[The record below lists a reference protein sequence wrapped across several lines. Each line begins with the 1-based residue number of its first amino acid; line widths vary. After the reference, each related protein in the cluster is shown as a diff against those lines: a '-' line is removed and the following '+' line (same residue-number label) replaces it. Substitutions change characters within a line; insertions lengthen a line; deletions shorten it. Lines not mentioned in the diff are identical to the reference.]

1 MTQFFSKYLKKSIQF
16 IFLFPALL
24 ISQNVSVTF
33 ENGFVGTM
41 GTSSA
46 KANSILN
53 FSTLEIQY
61 ATFTQA
67 DSDADG
73 KFTLQGNDIAGNL
86 QIIGSFGTN
95 ISYDAVIS
103 WRDSNQN
110 EVFGVLLSP
119 NDNPPLTVGSI
130 LYQAGLSSFD
140 LFSGSESGTS
150 SNIGLII
157 PNASFNEADGNN
169 VSGNVATNSL
179 LTALNNYLTSVL

>member
-1 MTQFFSKYLKKSIQF
+1 MTQFFSKYLKKLIQF
-16 IFLFPALL
+16 IFLFPVLL

-73 KFTLQGNDIAGNL
+73 LFTLQGNDIVGSL
-86 QIIGSFGTN
+86 QIIGSFGIFLFKN
-95 ISYDAVIS
+95 SCAVK
-103 WRDSNQN
+103 
-110 EVFGVLLSP
+110 P
-119 NDNPPLTVGSI
+119 
-130 LYQAGLSSFD
+130 
-140 LFSGSESGTS
+140 
-150 SNIGLII
+150 
-157 PNASFNEADGNN
+157 
-169 VSGNVATNSL
+169 
-179 LTALNNYLTSVL
+179 